1 MYEIIYKIKSCKHLA
16 LEEYYVIIIMQIL
29 SGLKPTHLL
38 YKRWWIIETNL
49 NILKQKISTALENK
63 KIIVDNVRY
72 YQEGAINFL
81 EIVLDM
87 DGGIDLDT
95 IVDATN
101 IINPIVDEMDFID
114 ESFVM
119 DVVSK
124 ERGDE

>member
-1 MYEIIYKIKSCKHLA
+1 M
-16 LEEYYVIIIMQIL
+16 
-29 SGLKPTHLL
+29 
-38 YKRWWIIETNL
+38 IIETEL
-49 NILKQKISTALENK
+49 GILKDKISKVLSSKN
-63 KIIVDNVRY
+63 IIVDEVSYRK
-72 YQEGAINFL
+72 EGTINFL
-81 EIVLDM
+81 EIVLDQ

-114 ESFVM
+114 ESFIM

>member
-1 MYEIIYKIKSCKHLA
+1 M
-16 LEEYYVIIIMQIL
+16 
-29 SGLKPTHLL
+29 L
-38 YKRWWIIETNL
+38 YKRWLIIETE
-49 NILKQKISTALENK
+49 LKLLKKKISEVLSSKN
-63 KIIVDNVRY
+63 IIVDEVTYRK
-72 YQEGAINFL
+72 EGSINFL
-81 EIVLDM
+81 EIVLDQ

-114 ESFVM
+114 ESFIM

>member
-1 MYEIIYKIKSCKHLA
+1 M
-16 LEEYYVIIIMQIL
+16 

-38 YKRWWIIETNL
+38 YKRWLIIETELNL
-49 NILKQKISTALENK
+49 LKEKISKVLSSK
-63 KIIVDNVRY
+63 SIIVDEVTYRK
-72 YQEGAINFL
+72 EGTINFL
-81 EIVLDM
+81 EIVLDQ

-114 ESFVM
+114 ESFIM

>member
-1 MYEIIYKIKSCKHLA
+1 M
-16 LEEYYVIIIMQIL
+16 
-29 SGLKPTHLL
+29 L
-38 YKRWWIIETNL
+38 YKRWLIIETELNL
-49 NILKQKISTALENK
+49 LKEKISKVLSSKN
-63 KIIVDNVRY
+63 IIVDEVTYRK
-72 YQEGAINFL
+72 EGTINFL
-81 EIVLDM
+81 EIVLDQ

-114 ESFVM
+114 ESFIM